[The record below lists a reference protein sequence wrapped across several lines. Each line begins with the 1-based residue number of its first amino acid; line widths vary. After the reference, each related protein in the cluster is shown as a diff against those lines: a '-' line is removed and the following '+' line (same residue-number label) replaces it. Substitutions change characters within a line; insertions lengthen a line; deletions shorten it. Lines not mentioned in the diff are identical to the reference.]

1 MTISL
6 FGEAES
12 CNIVVEDQGQ
22 GISELALEKI
32 FQPFYRDKSAAMRS
46 REGNGLGLAIAKA
59 VVDAYSGTINI
70 ESKINLGTRVHIK
83 IPLFY
88 NLATT

>member
-1 MTISL
+1 MKYGYVKSTVTINL
-6 FGEAES
+6 FGDAES

-46 REGNGLGLAIAKA
+46 REGNGLGLAIAK
-59 VVDAYSGTINI
+59 
-70 ESKINLGTRVHIK
+70 L
-83 IPLFY
+83 
-88 NLATT
+88 